1 MPYQIIED
9 KNLADI
15 YLKVWAKTKKDLFN
29 EIVSTFS
36 NQITYTDR
44 VKKEIKEKINL
55 KEKNFSDLVFKFI
68 EKLIYLKD
76 VKNLI
81 FKKGEIVLK
90 NNQIKGYLFGQK
102 INQDLPIKL
111 DIKAITYH
119 KFKVRKEKNFY
130 YLYLVF
136 DI

>member
-102 INQDLPIKL
+102 INQELPIKL